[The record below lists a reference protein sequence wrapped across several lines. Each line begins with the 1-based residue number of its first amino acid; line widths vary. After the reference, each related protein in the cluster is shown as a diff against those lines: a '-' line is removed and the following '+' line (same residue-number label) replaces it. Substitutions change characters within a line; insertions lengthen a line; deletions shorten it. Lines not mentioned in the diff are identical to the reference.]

1 MQLTK
6 LEPIA
11 GFFLATILSM
21 PAWANTA
28 NTHTALPGTL
38 NYVEGKVSIGT
49 QALDSKSVGSAELQP
64 GQELT
69 TGKGKAE
76 VLLTPGVF
84 LRVGN
89 NSSVQMISP
98 SLTDTEVGVDKGHAM
113 IEVAEIHPENYF
125 RVSEQGVTT
134 QLVKPGLYDF
144 DLNRDQIRVFD
155 GKALVE
161 DGGKPVT
168 VKGGR
173 EVSLDGNSSL
183 QAQKFKKKAYQEG
196 DLYRWSSLRSSY
208 LAEANVDAAGM
219 YIANGWGPWGLGW
232 WGANWYWDPWFDAYT
247 FIPGDGM
254 FYSPFGWGFYSP
266 WRVWQAPFYG
276 SRFGYGHYY
285 RHFSTNY
292 RSWGPGSHYVATRNY
307 AHGVYHGSGLM
318 GGGIHSSRSGMA
330 GSRSYG
336 ALSGGGLRGGG
347 GFHGAGGGFH
357 GR

>member
-232 WGANWYWDPWFDAYT
+232 WGANWYWDPWF
-247 FIPGDGM
+247 
-254 FYSPFGWGFYSP
+254 W
-266 WRVWQAPFYG
+266 
-276 SRFGYGHYY
+276 
-285 RHFSTNY
+285 
-292 RSWGPGSHYVATRNY
+292 
-307 AHGVYHGSGLM
+307 
-318 GGGIHSSRSGMA
+318 
-330 GSRSYG
+330 
-336 ALSGGGLRGGG
+336 
-347 GFHGAGGGFH
+347 
-357 GR
+357 